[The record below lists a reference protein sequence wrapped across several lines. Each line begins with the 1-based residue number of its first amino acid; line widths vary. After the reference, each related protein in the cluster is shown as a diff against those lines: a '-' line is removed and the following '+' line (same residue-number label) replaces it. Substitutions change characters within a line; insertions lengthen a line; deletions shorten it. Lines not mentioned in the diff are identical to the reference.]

1 MKIEHLLISF
11 FIQNKKISLQGIG
24 SFYLLADPIVSKDDS
39 QNFIFPENSIE
50 FKPDKNTEQ
59 DESLIQYIS
68 EITKKIK
75 PLATSD
81 LESFTMLNKQFLNL
95 GKPIV
100 LEGIGSITRKKEGIL
115 EFTQANKIVLHNETA
130 SEYDTKEKGDRF
142 LKNTDKDYSSKKTK
156 KSNVM
161 FFSLVLLST
170 IIIAFLIYY
179 FLQNSKKENPQS
191 NEENVINTIQNNTT
205 QIKKDS
211 LATLDSTQLLKV
223 DSIRNFKIIVRK
235 YDKLSKAK
243 KGFNTLSKSEFGKDL
258 IMYTKDSVQF
268 YLAVPILGNINDTIK
283 IKDSIIKQ
291 FGKNVFI
298 DLN

>member
-1 MKIEHLLISF
+1 MKIEQLLISF
-11 FIQNKKISLQGIG
+11 FIQNKKFSLQGIG
-24 SFYLLADPIVSKDDS
+24 SFCLLADPIVSKDDS

-59 DESLIQYIS
+59 DELLIQYIS

-142 LKNTDKDYSSKKTK
+142 LKNTDKDYGSKKTK

-161 FFSLVLLST
+161 FFSLVLVST
-170 IIIAFLIYY
+170 IIIAILIYY
-179 FLQNSKKENPQS
+179 FLQNSKKDTPQT
-191 NEENVINTIQNNTT
+191 NEENVLNTIQNDTSK
-205 QIKKDS
+205 IKKDT
-211 LATLDSTQLLKV
+211 LTTLDSTQLLTL

-235 YDKLSKAK
+235 YDKLSKAQ
-243 KGFNTLSKSEFGKDL
+243 KGFKTLSESNSGKNL
-258 IMYTKDSVQF
+258 IMYTKDSIQY
-268 YLAVPILGNINDTIK
+268 YLAIPILGNINDTLK

>member
-1 MKIEHLLISF
+1 MKIEQLLISF
-11 FIQNKKISLQGIG
+11 FVQNKKFSLQGIG
-24 SFYLLADPIVSKDDS
+24 SFYLLTDPIVSKDDT
-39 QNFIFPENSIE
+39 QDFIFTENSIE
-50 FKPDKNTEQ
+50 FKSDKNTEQ
-59 DESLIQYIS
+59 DELLIQYIS

-100 LEGIGSITRKKEGIL
+100 LEGIGSIAKKKEGIF
-115 EFTQANKIVLHNETA
+115 EFTQTNKIVLYNETA
-130 SEYDTKEKGDRF
+130 SEYDTKEIGDRF
-142 LKNTDKDYSSKKTK
+142 VKNTNKDYSSKKNK
-156 KSNVM
+156 KSNLM

-170 IIIAFLIYY
+170 IIIAFVIYY
-179 FLQNSKKENPQS
+179 FLQNSKKDTPQS
-191 NEENVINTIQNNTT
+191 NEDNAIEAIQNDTS

-211 LATLDSTQLLKV
+211 LATLDSNQLLKL
-223 DSIRNFKIIVRK
+223 DSIRNFKIIVRTYK
-235 YDKLSKAK
+235 TLNKAK
-243 KGFNTLSKSEFGKDL
+243 KGFKSLSESKSGKNL
-258 IMYTKDSVQF
+258 IMYTKDSVQY

-291 FGKNVFI
+291 FGKKVYI